1 MGASGPSSGSGGGVG
16 PAGIKTDGTYGTK
29 KDARKASRRN
39 EGRKR
44 LKEIM
49 EQNQNREGGGN
60 NIMTPASE
68 KKDLRR
74 IPEATKILEASATS
88 PSTQVKG
95 DVANEEEEYD
105 VRKTKRRGRRM
116 TILTPTGGVR
126 GDFVLGKPTLLGS

>member
-1 MGASGPSSGSGGGVG
+1 MGASGPSTGGGGGVG
-16 PAGIKTDGTYGTK
+16 PSGIKTDGTYGTK
-29 KDARKASRRN
+29 KDAKKASRRN

-74 IPEATKILEASATS
+74 IPESTKILEASATS

-95 DVANEEEEYD
+95 DVVNEEEEYD
-105 VRKTKRRGRRM
+105 ARRTKRRGRRM
-116 TILTPTGGVR
+116 TIFTPTGGV
-126 GDFVLGKPTLLGS
+126 GGNLVLGKPTLLGS